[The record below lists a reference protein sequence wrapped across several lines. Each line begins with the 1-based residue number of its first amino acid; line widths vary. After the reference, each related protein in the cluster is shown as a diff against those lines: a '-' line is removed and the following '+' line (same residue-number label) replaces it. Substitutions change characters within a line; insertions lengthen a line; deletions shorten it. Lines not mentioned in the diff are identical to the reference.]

1 MSFKGSKKCDLCGA
15 GKFTWTLIDFASEE
29 RETLTLCS
37 ECNKTEFMQIS
48 NTIHR
53 RLQEIENR
61 IAELEKQNS

>member
-1 MSFKGSKKCDLCGA
+1 MSFKGSKKCDICEA
-15 GKFTWTLIDFASEE
+15 AKFTWILINGAGEE
-29 RETLTLCS
+29 RETVTLCS
-37 ECNKTEFMQIS
+37 ECNKNEFMQIS